1 MPKEVSFVIK
11 LDDKG
16 TFKKVTVDAEELG
29 RAVRSVQDESE
40 KAKRAVLTW
49 SEA

>member
-1 MPKEVSFVIK
+1 MPKEVSFVIR

-29 RAVRSVQDESE
+29 RAVRSVPCLHGR
-40 KAKRAVLTW
+40 KHRKP
-49 SEA
+49 